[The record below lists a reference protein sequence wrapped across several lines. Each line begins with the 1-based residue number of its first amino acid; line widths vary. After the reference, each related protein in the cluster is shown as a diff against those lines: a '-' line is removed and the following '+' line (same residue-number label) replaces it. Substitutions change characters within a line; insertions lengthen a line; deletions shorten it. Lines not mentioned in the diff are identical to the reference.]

1 MPADTP
7 TEDRQETHIKRP
19 EPRRSWLI
27 HCADAFGNLGVCVIA
42 VEQGSIAIYAPDN
55 SESFELG
62 PTGIAEFR
70 AAFDEAIEVAESDLR
85 AKAAA
90 SAPAPS

>member
-19 EPRRSWLI
+19 EPRRTWLVQ
-27 HCADAFGNLGVCVIA
+27 CTDAFGCLGACVIG

-62 PTGIAEFR
+62 PTGIAEFH
-70 AAFDEAIEVAESDLR
+70 AAFAEAITVAEADLR
-85 AKAAA
+85 AKAA
-90 SAPAPS
+90 SAPGPS